1 MERILLAADYPNLTE
16 LKLFNFNGKIVSHYF
31 TVESPFR
38 RIFQRQITD
47 LILVFENDF
56 NELSVKHYT
65 TDVYG
70 YILKF
75 FENLKHLSIIGSFPH
90 FFPPLVLHFLALLDG
105 RLQQLT
111 TLIVAIGDM
120 AYHSSNVYNMGN
132 SLNLKCFSL
141 TCYCLSYEY
150 DAQILPLFRHMSNLE
165 ELTLH
170 ITIENRTAFIDGTH
184 IYNEILVHMPRLGT
198 FYFCI
203 STDTHMDRLVRHL
216 SRDDI
221 QGTFTNIIFKQV
233 DCIINYRYRS
243 AICHVFSLP
252 FIFDSLE
259 YIGNKFPTI
268 IFKYVKILAVHDE
281 VPFKHEFFIRIAWSF
296 PLLKQLSVIN
306 LNPQ

>member
-90 FFPPLVLHFLALLDG
+90 FFPPLVLRNLTLITFFSSILYKLCIHVGNFLDFLALLDG

-120 AYHSSNVYNMGN
+120 AYHSSNVYNMV
-132 SLNLKCFSL
+132 SL
-141 TCYCLSYEY
+141 
-150 DAQILPLFRHMSNLE
+150 
-165 ELTLH
+165 
-170 ITIENRTAFIDGTH
+170 
-184 IYNEILVHMPRLGT
+184 
-198 FYFCI
+198 FYK
-203 STDTHMDRLVRHL
+203 
-216 SRDDI
+216 
-221 QGTFTNIIFKQV
+221 N
-233 DCIINYRYRS
+233 
-243 AICHVFSLP
+243 
-252 FIFDSLE
+252 
-259 YIGNKFPTI
+259 
-268 IFKYVKILAVHDE
+268 
-281 VPFKHEFFIRIAWSF
+281 
-296 PLLKQLSVIN
+296 
-306 LNPQ
+306 